1 MKKQLLSILGALAT
15 SFALAQ
21 SIPNGGFE
29 NWTTTSCQ
37 NPQYFN
43 SSNLQNHG
51 GGGGLGPVNVAQTT
65 DAFHGNFAV
74 KMTTTAIGFDTF
86 PAYAVDFNPQGNSF
100 TGGIPYSQQ
109 PTSLRFRYKC
119 NVMNGD
125 TALVAVF
132 FKKSGVVFSQNIKKI
147 TGSVGTYSL
156 GVMTFSLS
164 QVPDSVMFFAAAS
177 NVMAQNFS
185 GKAGSM
191 LQLDS
196 VNFGGVSSQP
206 SNMNGDFETWQ
217 TVSQVV
223 YKIGM

>member
-1 MKKQLLSILGALAT
+1 
-15 SFALAQ
+15 
-21 SIPNGGFE
+21 
-29 NWTTTSCQ
+29 
-37 NPQYFN
+37 
-43 SSNLQNHG
+43 
-51 GGGGLGPVNVAQTT
+51 
-65 DAFHGNFAV
+65 
-74 KMTTTAIGFDTF
+74 
-86 PAYAVDFNPQGNSF
+86 
-100 TGGIPYSQQ
+100 
-109 PTSLRFRYKC
+109 
-119 NVMNGD
+119 MNGD

-217 TVSQVV
+217 TVSSSSLQNWYVGTSNTNGQTTDNYAGNYALELKSTQTNQAGDSV
-223 YKIGM
+223 YTANASTGYSNGGPTLGGYPYNLTVDTLKFHYKTLLSDKK